1 MVKAKS
7 TKTTKS
13 TAEETAKERKKAQ
26 IKPAK
31 KAEVL
36 EKAKAEKPITEIAE
50 EKQETIESKIT
61 PLYEGGEEAVSIKG
75 KSEEKPEKIVIE
87 KYYEAVG
94 RRKESVARVRLYTRK
109 STDVQAL
116 EDKALITVEGKPYY
130 EYFRDLRLQRIVE
143 APLRKLKSLNRFKA
157 TVKVYG
163 GGVRGQAD
171 AIKLGLSRALVLFD
185 PNFSKKLRRA
195 GYLTRDARVKER
207 RKYGLKKARKAPQ
220 WAKR

>member
-13 TAEETAKERKKAQ
+13 TAEETAKEKKKAQ

-143 APLRKLKSLNRFKA
+143 APLRKQSL
-157 TVKVYG
+157 
-163 GGVRGQAD
+163 
-171 AIKLGLSRALVLFD
+171 S
-185 PNFSKKLRRA
+185 PFS
-195 GYLTRDARVKER
+195 
-207 RKYGLKKARKAPQ
+207 
-220 WAKR
+220 